1 MISFLPT
8 VVVLEFA
15 QQNYTFLESSSTAEI
30 SVVIVNYHQL
40 NITNDISLTVTS
52 MGGNASESSLEGREE

>member
-1 MISFLPT
+1 MISFLST

-40 NITNDISLTVTS
+40 NIMNNISLTVTS
-52 MGGNASESSLEGREE
+52 MGGNASESSLEGSEQ